1 MFLET
6 LDISWNMV
14 RVAKTKFEA
23 DHSRA
28 EEVEERR
35 GGGNAYCAKTKDM
48 VRQHI
53 RSFPRVSF
61 SVTNPI
67 ASSRNTSSI
76 AKYCDPI
83 LQPHYFQINTLAI
96 WQLFH
101 EWKGC
106 RPDTCTVPSPRKP
119 IVLVYGDY
127 VELHDVC
134 GQCLRQLRLNNL
146 CYRFRAITADLAPLR
161 STTSQIS

>member
-35 GGGNAYCAKTKDM
+35 GGGNAYSAETKDM

-53 RSFPRVSF
+53 GSFPQESF
-61 SVTNPI
+61 SVINPI
-67 ASSRNTSSI
+67 SLSRNTSFG
-76 AKYCDPI
+76 AK
-83 LQPHYFQINTLAI
+83 
-96 WQLFH
+96 
-101 EWKGC
+101 
-106 RPDTCTVPSPRKP
+106 
-119 IVLVYGDY
+119 
-127 VELHDVC
+127 
-134 GQCLRQLRLNNL
+134 
-146 CYRFRAITADLAPLR
+146 
-161 STTSQIS
+161 